1 MYMAVIEKFIQRAQ
15 EQNAEVRLLEGND
28 LGKAILEVAR
38 GAGASTFSVSG
49 ELGAEVAETLSGAGL
64 KKTDLSAD
72 MAITGSPWAIAE
84 TGTVVVAGSRS
95 IFITADIH
103 VVVANSSSIVADLD
117 DVPYSEALEPPFTLV
132 TGPSRTSDI
141 ERVLVLGAHGPR
153 RLVILI
159 IEP

>member
-1 MYMAVIEKFIQRAQ
+1 MDMVLIEKFIQRAQ
-15 EQNAEVRLLEGND
+15 EQNAEVRLLEGGG
-28 LGKAILEVAR
+28 LCKALLEVAR

-49 ELGAEVAETLSGAGL
+49 DLGAEVAETLSGAGL

-72 MAITGSPWAIAE
+72 VTITGSTWAIAE

-95 IFITADIH
+95 IFITADVH
-103 VVVANSSSIVADLD
+103 VVVANSSSIVADPE
-117 DVPYSEALEPPFTLV
+117 DVPFSEALEPPFTLV

-159 IEP
+159 TGP